1 MKALLQ
7 KSISDVKSD
16 LIDALIEV
24 HNQAQSWQTKRQIL
38 HFAYHS
44 FSVCLR
50 GGGELG
56 ASGIDWSITV
66 KVVSTLFIG
75 GPEFVPISLNS
86 FTLVQ
91 VRQ

>member
-50 GGGELG
+50 GGVSWAHLELTG
-56 ASGIDWSITV
+56 PLLSRLYQHYLLEAQN
-66 KVVSTLFIG
+66 LF
-75 GPEFVPISLNS
+75 LYH
-86 FTLVQ
+86 
-91 VRQ
+91 